1 MIRHMERGETR
12 SVLRAALGGSAG
24 LRGTFVKLGG
34 LEPIDCAA
42 LAGADFCVVDREHG
56 ALDEHTVF
64 AQIAHARALGL
75 PCLVRL
81 PEVDAGAIGRWLDAG
96 AAGVQIADV
105 SDAAT
110 AAALVAAGRYPPAGG
125 RGISPSQRDGAYGV
139 LSVAELLGGAAG
151 EPVLVAQIERE
162 LDAATL
168 DAIAATGVD
177 VLFVGPVDLAARI
190 DPTGGPATERVV
202 ALLNRVGDRA
212 LRAGCAFGQH
222 ALAGGQIH
230 PLATY
235 VTVASDTTTLRAGL
249 AAAIGAVR

>member
-1 MIRHMERGETR
+1 
-12 SVLRAALGGSAG
+12 
-24 LRGTFVKLGG
+24 VKLGG

-56 ALDEHTVF
+56 ALDEQTVF
-64 AQIAHARALGL
+64 GQVAHARALGL

-105 SDAAT
+105 ADAAA
-110 AAALVAAGRYPPAGG
+110 AAALVDAARYPPAGG
-125 RGISPSQRDGAYGV
+125 RGVSPSQRDGGYGA
-139 LSVAELLGGAAG
+139 LSVAELLAGAAG

-168 DAIAATGVD
+168 AAIAASGVD

-190 DPTGGPATERVV
+190 APSGDAPTERVAAVLDAV
-202 ALLNRVGDRA
+202 AAATLHTRVS
-212 LRAGCAFGQH
+212 FGQH

-230 PLATY
+230 PQATY

-249 AAAIGAVR
+249 AAAIGASR